1 MSFSPAATTL
11 MACPPPLVTLEQ
23 RLGATLA
30 GARRW
35 QIRGSTLVLKGEAG
49 DELAI
54 LEAIYLH

>member
-1 MSFSPAATTL
+1 
-11 MACPPPLVTLEQ
+11 MACPPPLVTLER

>member
-1 MSFSPAATTL
+1 